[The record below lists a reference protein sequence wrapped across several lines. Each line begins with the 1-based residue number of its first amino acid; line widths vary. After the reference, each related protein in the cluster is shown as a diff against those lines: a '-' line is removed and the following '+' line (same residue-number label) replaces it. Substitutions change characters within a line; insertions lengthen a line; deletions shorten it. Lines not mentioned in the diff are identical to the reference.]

1 MGCIGS
7 SQARKEGGVKKKKIR
22 KPKPWAHTEPITREQ
37 LTNMRDEFWDTSPHY
52 GGQREIW
59 EALKAAA
66 EADLKLAQTI
76 IDSAGVIVQ
85 SRDLTLCWD
94 ERGARYE
101 LPTYVLSEPTNLIPD
116 QEQ

>member
-7 SQARKEGGVKKKKIR
+7 SQANNEGGVKRKKLR
-22 KPKPWAHTEPITREQ
+22 KPKPWAHTEPITRAQ
-37 LTNMRDEFWDTSPHY
+37 LTNMREEFWDTSPHY

-59 EALKAAA
+59 DALRAAA

-76 IDSAGVIVQ
+76 VDSAGVIVQ
-85 SRDLTLCWD
+85 NSDLSLCGD

-101 LPTYVLSEPTNLIPD
+101 LPRYVLSEPTNLIREEG
-116 QEQ
+116 Q